1 VSVWEQDL
9 TQAVVWEQGPA
20 SASDNLAVA
29 FQVAMV
35 GLGVGWQED
44 REGLEL
50 ELEYPDQWVVVEA
63 WDRSAMGLDDQE
75 LGDQE
80 REASLVLQMDVVNR
94 YRLVRLG
101 LRL

>member
-1 VSVWEQDL
+1 MWEQDL
-9 TQAVVWEQGPA
+9 TQAVVWEQGQA

-29 FQVAMV
+29 LQVARV